1 LASSPP
7 FIYIVDDDPSVV
19 KALNRLLCSWGM
31 QVRTFASGE
40 EFLAALTRSC
50 DGDCSVIDVQMPG
63 MTGLEVQ
70 EALNRAGIDVP
81 VIFITAYNEEG
92 IEERAVR
99 AGAIGFLRKPFMD
112 EALVG
117 LIHTALQRPRK
128 GVVREGK
135 HR

>member
-1 LASSPP
+1 MQP
-7 FIYIVDDDPSVV
+7 IIHIVDDDPSVCRSL
-19 KALNRLLCSWGM
+19 KRLLQSWEM
-31 QVRTFASGE
+31 QVRTFETGE
-40 EFLAALTRSC
+40 EFLAALSRSK
-50 DGDCSVIDVQMPG
+50 DADCSVIDVQMPG

-81 VIFITAYNEEG
+81 VIFITAHKEEG
-92 IEERAVR
+92 VEECAMR

-117 LIHTALQRPRK
+117 FIHTALQRPRK
-128 GVVREGK
+128 GVACAGK